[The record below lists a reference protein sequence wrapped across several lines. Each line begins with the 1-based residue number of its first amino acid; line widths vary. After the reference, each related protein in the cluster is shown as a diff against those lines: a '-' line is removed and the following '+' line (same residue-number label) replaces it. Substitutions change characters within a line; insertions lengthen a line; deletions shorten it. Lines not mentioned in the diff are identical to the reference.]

1 MSHQEP
7 LPFWLVNVPREQWT
21 EECPEFLKE
30 CGEKDRSIIG
40 TPDSEYKR
48 LSWDQVKEIIRIN
61 QIDKFHRV
69 PSDLRRYRQFTHG
82 LVNEYGSILN
92 FIVNER
98 LQWKTMVPKGRPFE
112 FDEDIKILHND
123 WPYGIDEKIVHLVIW
138 TKFKLIDDPA
148 TDDLAPEARREIDEY
163 VQKTFHT
170 NVKPDN
176 LVWFKNWTSIKS
188 VHAVEHFHVM
198 LYDADAEF
206 ITAITNGDI
215 PMAAKLSSRD
225 MFGFLTARWQGPGG
239 SEKPHPGWY
248 ERHFTPVL
256 LSIAKKAC
264 THPIHTIVTIAFF
277 ASYTYLGV
285 LDKGLLQRE
294 DKATGRVDFSTLLG
308 GSKRLRVGEE
318 TAWKWEA
325 EETALD
331 TKVEQAPQEVALITL
346 VFPDSSSIN
355 SAPSQKNVPSNISV
369 TLLPSSSSSF
379 STISHDSSLAFAIPY
394 TEAADFLMAMQ
405 EISAPED
412 ASESHGSEAEGTH
425 EEKKWIMKAAKSG
438 NAPGGVRN
446 WARDSWTSFVDLLQN
461 ADTGDIIIMAMGYL
475 AMHLTFVSLFLAMRR
490 LGSNFWL
497 ATAVLLQSAFAF
509 LFALLVTVHLDVPI
523 NMVLLSE
530 GLPFLVV
537 IIGFEKPIVLTKAVL
552 SAALD
557 ARRNAED
564 SKGQP
569 LTIQNAVQIAIKQT
583 GYEIV
588 RDYFFEIL
596 ILVAGAMSGIQG
608 GLRQFC
614 FLGAWIL
621 LFDAIMLLTF
631 FTSILTIKL
640 EINRIKRH
648 VALRRALED
657 DGVSRQVAES
667 VALNNDWP
675 SAGDVQS
682 RSTTTTVLGK
692 KITVPKFK
700 VLMVAGFV
708 MVNVI
713 NLATLRFGFS
723 RTKVSHIS
731 GVGAT
736 PPLDPFKVAGSGL
749 DYIYEQAVSTATST
763 VVTILMPIKYELE
776 YPSIH
781 YAEPNVSNPNQAGGN
796 ISAQFVD
803 GILKSMEDPFLSK
816 WIIVALFLSVVLN
829 GYLFNA
835 ARWTIKE
842 PHKALEPP
850 TAAEIQDGTPP
861 TPGGPGIPHQHM
873 PTPPITPGPE
883 QQMRRPVLQPLAPIV
898 PTPPQIIQ
906 PESQIPP
913 TEEEQ
918 KAPNRPYEFLEQM
931 VKEKKAPKL
940 TDEELIELSVK
951 GKIPGYAL
959 EKTLGDKTRAVKIRR
974 GVVSRTHATRETS
987 TLLERS
993 KLPYKDY
1000 NYDLVHGACCE
1011 NVIGYLPLPLGV
1023 AGPLMIDG
1031 QNYFLP
1037 MATTEGVLVA
1047 STSRGAKAI
1056 NAGGGAVT
1064 VLTHDG
1070 MTRGPCISFDTLTRA
1085 GAAKIWLDS
1094 EEGQSVMKSA
1104 FNSTSRFAR
1113 LQSMKTAIAGTN
1125 LYVRFKTT
1133 TGDAMGMNMISKGV
1147 EHALKVMANESGF
1160 EDMRVVTLSG
1170 NYCTDKKAAA
1180 INWIDG
1186 RGKGVVAEAII
1197 PGHVVKSVLK
1207 CDVDSLVEM
1216 NISKNFI
1223 GSAMAGAMGGFNAH
1237 AANIVAAIF
1246 LATGQDPAQVV
1257 ESANCI
1263 TIMKNLNGNLQIS
1276 VSMPSIEVGTIGGGT
1291 ILEPQSVMLDLLG
1304 VRGANLE
1311 SPGDNARQLARI
1323 IAAATLAGELSL
1335 NAALAAGHLVQA
1347 HMAHNRSAQPSA
1359 APSRVPTPAPMTP
1372 VGSQTPVT
1380 NALGV
1385 TREGPLPRR

>member
-1 MSHQEP
+1 
-7 LPFWLVNVPREQWT
+7 
-21 EECPEFLKE
+21 
-30 CGEKDRSIIG
+30 
-40 TPDSEYKR
+40 
-48 LSWDQVKEIIRIN
+48 
-61 QIDKFHRV
+61 
-69 PSDLRRYRQFTHG
+69 
-82 LVNEYGSILN
+82 
-92 FIVNER
+92 
-98 LQWKTMVPKGRPFE
+98 MV
-112 FDEDIKILHND
+112 
-123 WPYGIDEKIVHLVIW
+123 
-138 TKFKLIDDPA
+138 
-148 TDDLAPEARREIDEY
+148 
-163 VQKTFHT
+163 
-170 NVKPDN
+170 
-176 LVWFKNWTSIKS
+176 
-188 VHAVEHFHVM
+188 
-198 LYDADAEF
+198 
-206 ITAITNGDI
+206 
-215 PMAAKLSSRD
+215 
-225 MFGFLTARWQGPGG
+225 
-239 SEKPHPGWY
+239 
-248 ERHFTPVL
+248 
-256 LSIAKKAC
+256 
-264 THPIHTIVTIAFF
+264 
-277 ASYTYLGV
+277 
-285 LDKGLLQRE
+285 
-294 DKATGRVDFSTLLG
+294 
-308 GSKRLRVGEE
+308 
-318 TAWKWEA
+318 
-325 EETALD
+325 
-331 TKVEQAPQEVALITL
+331 
-346 VFPDSSSIN
+346 
-355 SAPSQKNVPSNISV
+355 
-369 TLLPSSSSSF
+369 
-379 STISHDSSLAFAIPY
+379 
-394 TEAADFLMAMQ
+394 
-405 EISAPED
+405 
-412 ASESHGSEAEGTH
+412 
-425 EEKKWIMKAAKSG
+425 
-438 NAPGGVRN
+438 
-446 WARDSWTSFVDLLQN
+446 
-461 ADTGDIIIMAMGYL
+461 MGYL

-509 LFALLVTVHLDVPI
+509 LFALLVTVYLNVPI

-557 ARRNAED
+557 ARRNAEENK
-564 SKGQP
+564 SQP
-569 LTIQNAVQIAIKQT
+569 MTIQNAVQIAIKKT
-583 GYEIV
+583 GYEII

-621 LFDAIMLLTF
+621 IFDGVMLLTF
-631 FTSILTIKL
+631 FTAILTIKL

-675 SAGDVQS
+675 NAGDVQARS
-682 RSTTTTVLGK
+682 STTTILGK

-708 MVNVI
+708 LVNVL
-713 NLATLRFGFS
+713 NLATFRFGMS
-723 RTKVSHIS
+723 RVKVSHIS

-749 DYIYEQAVSTATST
+749 DAIYEQAKNTATST
-763 VVTILMPIKYELE
+763 IVTILMPIKYELE

-781 YAEPNVSNPNQAGGN
+781 YAEPSTGNDNSQSGG
-796 ISAQFVD
+796 SSSTYFVD
-803 GILKSMEDPFLSK
+803 GILKSMEDPFLGK
-816 WIIVALFLSVVLN
+816 WIIAALVMSVVLN

-842 PHKALEPP
+842 PHKPLDPP

-873 PTPPITPGPE
+873 PTPPMTPGPE
-883 QQMRRPVLQPLAPIV
+883 QQMNRPVMRPVAPIV
-898 PTPPQIIQ
+898 VLPVQPQLD
-906 PESQIPP
+906 PP

-918 KAPNRPYEFLEQM
+918 KAPNRPTAFLEEM
-931 VKEKKAPKL
+931 LKAKKAPKL
-940 TDEELIELSVK
+940 TDEELIELSIK
-951 GKIPGYAL
+951 GKLPGYAL

-974 GVVSRTHATRETS
+974 GLVSRTHATRETS

-993 KLPYKDY
+993 KLPYLDY

-1011 NVIGYLPLPLGV
+1011 NVIGYMPLPLGV
-1023 AGPLMIDG
+1023 AGPLMVDG

-1056 NAGGGAVT
+1056 NAGGGAIT

-1070 MTRGPCISFDTLTRA
+1070 MTRGPCIGFDTLTRA
-1085 GAAKIWLDS
+1085 GAAKLWLDS
-1094 EEGQSVMKSA
+1094 EDGQKIMKNA

-1147 EHALKVMANESGF
+1147 EHALTVMANEAGF

-1197 PGHVVKSVLK
+1197 PGHIVKSVLK
-1207 CDVDSLVEM
+1207 CDVDGLVEM
-1216 NISKNFI
+1216 NISKNLI

-1263 TIMKNLNGNLQIS
+1263 TIMRK
-1276 VSMPSIEVGTIGGGT
+1276 
-1291 ILEPQSVMLDLLG
+1291 
-1304 VRGANLE
+1304 
-1311 SPGDNARQLARI
+1311 
-1323 IAAATLAGELSL
+1323 
-1335 NAALAAGHLVQA
+1335 
-1347 HMAHNRSAQPSA
+1347 
-1359 APSRVPTPAPMTP
+1359 
-1372 VGSQTPVT
+1372 
-1380 NALGV
+1380 
-1385 TREGPLPRR
+1385 